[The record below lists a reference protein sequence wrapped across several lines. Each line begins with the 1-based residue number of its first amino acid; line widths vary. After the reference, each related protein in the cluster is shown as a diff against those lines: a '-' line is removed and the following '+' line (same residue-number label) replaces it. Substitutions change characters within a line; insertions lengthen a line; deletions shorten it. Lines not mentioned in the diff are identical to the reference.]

1 MDAPEPRLTPRILAW
16 RALGVVLVAIGIANA
31 FLPLLPTTIFLILG
45 AWALGKGAPAWRARL
60 LDHPRWGPP
69 LRAWDDGGR
78 VSRRGKR
85 FAVIGMA
92 ASFLVTLLVVG
103 PGVPVAVAGVALA
116 AVGTWLWGRP
126 EPR

>member
-1 MDAPEPRLTPRILAW
+1 MEAPETPVTARLLAW
-16 RALGVVLVAIGIANA
+16 RVLGVVLVGIGIANA

-85 FAVIGMA
+85 LAALGMA
-92 ASFLVTLLVVG
+92 ASFLATLAIVG
-103 PGVPVAVAGVALA
+103 PGVPVAIVGVTLA
-116 AVGTWLWGRP
+116 AVGTWLWRRP
-126 EPR
+126 EP